1 MAPVDFEVW
10 LNHFEHHAHQSRC
23 IPHRLA
29 GRMTPDERR
38 LISSSIATFQL
49 GEQSEGHTLLQAA
62 TQFGSARKM
71 PSLGRIFE
79 LLILEERRHA
89 ALLRAFM
96 EDNDIALKRTDW
108 TDRVF
113 RRVRRLA
120 GLETYLHVLITA
132 ELIGIVY
139 YRALERATA
148 CQRLKALCR
157 VLVSDELAH
166 VGFEAQLLLSLR
178 ASRTAR
184 MQNLMRVSHRAFF
197 MVTAYVV
204 WLTHRSM
211 LRRTGYSALSFL
223 SVCLSQYAF
232 YLEAVPAPC
241 RSTQPSSSH

>member
-10 LNHFEHHAHQSRC
+10 LNHFEYHAQHSRRV
-23 IPHRLA
+23 PHGMSGRL
-29 GRMTPDERR
+29 TPDERR

-49 GEQSEGHTLLQAA
+49 GEQSEGGTLLQAA
-62 TQFGSARKM
+62 TQFGSARHI
-71 PSLGRIFE
+71 PSLGRMFE

-96 EDNDIALKRTDW
+96 EDNDIALKRADW

-120 GLETYLHVLITA
+120 GLEIYLHVLITA

-166 VGFEAQLLLSLR
+166 VGFESQMLLSFR

-184 MQNLMRVSHRAFF
+184 MRILMRVAHRAFF
-197 MVTAYVV
+197 TVTAYVV

-211 LRRTGYSALSFL
+211 LRRTGYTTLSFL

-232 YLEAVPAPC
+232 YLEPVAAC
-241 RSTQPSSSH
+241 RSKPVRSLL